1 MSDNRCNKIRKLS
14 AKKAKHRRCYFKM
27 TKTSGAGA
35 GAGAGGGGNGSGDG
49 ATGGSDCAIF
59 TKNQSASS
67 MHQFSIDSN
76 IVGNTARKCSFSGKE
91 KKTKTVKNLKR

>member
-1 MSDNRCNKIRKLS
+1 MSDNRSNKVRKLS

-35 GAGAGGGGNGSGDG
+35 GTGGGGNGSGDG
-49 ATGGSDCAIF
+49 AIGGSDCAIF
-59 TKNQSASS
+59 TKNHSASS

-91 KKTKTVKNLKR
+91 KTKTEIKI

>member
-1 MSDNRCNKIRKLS
+1 MSDNRCNKVRKLS

-27 TKTSGAGA
+27 TKISGAGA
-35 GAGAGGGGNGSGDG
+35 GTGGGGGGGNGSGNG
-49 ATGGSDCAIF
+49 AVGGSDCAIF
-59 TKNQSASS
+59 TKNHSASS

-91 KKTKTVKNLKR
+91 KKNKNKNLKR